1 MDPSRDCLRGGE
13 IAVNDAIQTIEV
25 SGATLM
31 VESAGNG
38 YPLVLLHGF
47 GDDRHSW
54 ESLVAAMAGERQ
66 VIRYDLRGFGQSSI
80 SARLPYRHAGDLRA
94 VLDTLE
100 LNECDLLGISL
111 GGSIALNFA
120 LDCPE
125 RVRRLVLINPALTG
139 WDWSESWRLR
149 WRDIRRTARACGVE
163 AAKALWW
170 QHPLFDTTRDIPNAA
185 QQLRTRIARYAG
197 TQWLYDDEEP
207 SLPDVDRL
215 PTLAVRTLLL
225 TGSEDQ
231 PDFRLIADLIEG
243 AAAASVT
250 RVDLQGT
257 GHLLTLEQ
265 PMQVLAHVREFLV

>member
-1 MDPSRDCLRGGE
+1 MSS
-13 IAVNDAIQTIEV
+13 VTQTIEV

-31 VESAGNG
+31 VELTGHG
-38 YPLVLLHGF
+38 EPLVLLHGF

-54 ESLVAAMAGERQ
+54 DSLVGALVPERQ

-80 SARLPYRHAGDLRA
+80 SARLPFRHSNDLREL
-94 VLDTLE
+94 LDTLQ
-100 LNECDLLGISL
+100 LGRCDLMGISL

-120 LDCPE
+120 LDHPQ

-139 WDWSESWRLR
+139 WDWSDDWRTR
-149 WRDIRRTARACGVE
+149 WREIRRTARACGVE

-170 QHPLFDTTRDIPNAA
+170 QHPLFDTARAMPPVA

-207 SLPDVDRL
+207 ALPDVDRL
-215 PTLAVRTLLL
+215 PELSVSTLLL
-225 TGSEDQ
+225 TGTEDQ

-243 AAAASVT
+243 AATSVT
-250 RVDLQGT
+250 RVDLQGS

-265 PMQVLAHVREFLV
+265 PSQVLARVRDFLV

>member
-1 MDPSRDCLRGGE
+1 MD
-13 IAVNDAIQTIEV
+13 TIEV
-25 SGATLM
+25 PGASLM
-31 VESAGNG
+31 AESVGRG
-38 YPLVLLHGF
+38 DPLVLLHGF

-54 ESLVAAMAGERQ
+54 DTLVTALSPERE

-80 SARLPYRHAGDLRA
+80 AARLPYRHAADLKA
-94 VLDTLE
+94 LLDAFHLE
-100 LNECDLLGISL
+100 CCDLLGISL

-120 LDCPE
+120 LDHPQ

-139 WDWSESWRLR
+139 WDWSEDWRSR
-149 WRDIRRTARACGVE
+149 WLEIKRTARACGVE

-170 QHPLFDTTRDIPNAA
+170 RHPLFDTARAIPAAA

-207 SLPDVDRL
+207 ALPDVDRL
-215 PTLAVRTLLL
+215 PALSVRTLLL
-225 TGSEDQ
+225 TGTEDQ

-243 AAAASVT
+243 AASAVK
-250 RVDLQGT
+250 RVDLQGS

-265 PMQVLAHVREFLV
+265 PLQVLARVREFLE